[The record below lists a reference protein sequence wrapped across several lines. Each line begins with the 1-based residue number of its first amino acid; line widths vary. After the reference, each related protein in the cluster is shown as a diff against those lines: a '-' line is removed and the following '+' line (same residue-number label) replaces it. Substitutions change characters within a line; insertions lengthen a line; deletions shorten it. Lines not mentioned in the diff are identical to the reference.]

1 MTNKIHHL
9 KSMISFQSMY
19 GALSAI
25 EGCEAFE
32 DAKHNTKIMKWYGRM
47 QEEVKNHTGGHP
59 LNKKT
64 T

>member
-1 MTNKIHHL
+1 V
-9 KSMISFQSMY
+9 Y

-32 DAKHNTKIMKWYGRM
+32 DAKENTNIMKWYGRM
-47 QEEVKNHTGGHP
+47 QEEVKQHGGAHP
-59 LNKKT
+59 MNRKT